1 MCCRV
6 GLEVG
11 VGVGGISWLAEWQF
25 SSSSYLEVVCLF
37 VILSLFIL
45 LASKCG
51 YYAFFVRRVTKLVSS
66 ETKI

>member
-1 MCCRV
+1 VCCRV
-6 GLEVG
+6 GVV

-25 SSSSYLEVVCLF
+25 SIASYLGVVCLF

-45 LASKCG
+45 LASKSG